1 MQGRGAAMDL
11 SCQAQSQRMP
21 ELHNSLTE
29 SRKRGIEQD
38 VEILSRYSW
47 RKSTTL
53 PIHVP

>member
-21 ELHNSLTE
+21 ELHNSLIE